1 MWKKKMLEAL
11 QSCSGPDWPPGE
23 SCTKKKREK
32 KHMAATVFFCNCRP
46 LARTY
51 RTTSM

>member
-23 SCTKKKREK
+23 SCTKKKEK
-32 KHMAATVFFCNCRP
+32 KTHGSYSFF
-46 LARTY
+46 LQL
-51 RTTSM
+51 